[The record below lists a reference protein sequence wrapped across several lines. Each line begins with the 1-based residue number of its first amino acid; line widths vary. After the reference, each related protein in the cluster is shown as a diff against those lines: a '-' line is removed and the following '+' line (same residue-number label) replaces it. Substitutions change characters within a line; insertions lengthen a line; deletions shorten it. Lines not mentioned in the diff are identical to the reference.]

1 MICLFKMTKPKDVI
15 ILYLT
20 LALIAGVFYHTVF
33 KHKRDGN
40 IQNKELVNKRRN
52 LNTCSKLGD

>member
-1 MICLFKMTKPKDVI
+1 MTKPKDVI

-33 KHKRDGN
+33 KIKRN
-40 IQNKELVNKRRN
+40 EKTKKEITLKI
-52 LNTCSKLGD
+52 KE

>member
-1 MICLFKMTKPKDVI
+1 MTKPKDVI